1 MLVEQ
6 EHIYAPKGKLREFID
21 FIEQYRELIALLGDE
36 KALKALEVLAL
47 MNREEFAFLQE
58 VYGRGGS
65 GHVPFDYVC
74 VTDDGTKCLIDV
86 TSTTG
91 RTVGPLSEREREV
104 AKMAKKIGFK
114 ILIPKIRFLYPNYWI
129 VELELSEP
137 QL

>member
-1 MLVEQ
+1 MLVKQGDTYVAKERLK
-6 EHIYAPKGKLREFID
+6 ELVDFID
-21 FIEQYRELIALLGDE
+21 QHRELIALSRYKE
-36 KALKALEVLAL
+36 ALEVLAL

-65 GHVPFDYVC
+65 GHAPFDYVC